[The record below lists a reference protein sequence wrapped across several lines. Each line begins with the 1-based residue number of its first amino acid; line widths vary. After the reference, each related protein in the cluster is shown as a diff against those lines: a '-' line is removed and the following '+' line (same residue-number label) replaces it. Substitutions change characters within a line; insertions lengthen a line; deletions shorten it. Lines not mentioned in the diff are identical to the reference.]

1 MALAVT
7 ASQVMD
13 REAWHAAVY
22 GVTKSQTRLNNWTE
36 LYNLPFFTMY
46 IFLQIFIIKAWI
58 LKFMFWSWQLAAL
71 SLHPK
76 HLKFFYNCRFLGHS
90 SWDSGLIGLGWFSAP
105 VFLKHMRDPNECK
118 EQRNS
123 DSVLF
128 TFLTCPLYLGTT
140 MLLLHLL
147 RFLWL
152 FSLDTWPTHPFSF
165 LNPLLVLLPQ

>member
-22 GVTKSQTRLNNWTE
+22 GVTKSQTQLNWT
-36 LYNLPFFTMY
+36 LQSTIFYNVYFSTN
-46 IFLQIFIIKAWI
+46 IHNKSKALI